1 MHENKGTD
9 RHERVHSHAH
19 TLFFVL
25 LSNLETLVVD
35 VAFRAYHQDTCSQI
49 FFCWFKII
57 ALFIVSRISL
67 GMNLLPPRFLKCVIK
82 HMTNFERN
90 FVLI

>member
-1 MHENKGTD
+1 MHENNGTD

-35 VAFRAYHQDTCSQI
+35 VAFRAYHQDTCSHI
-49 FFCWFKII
+49 FFAGLK
-57 ALFIVSRISL
+57 LFIVSRISL